1 MTYIILFYKPFEK
14 KSQICIMRDG
24 EKERMR
30 VDNDFRTIMIEIRKI
45 ARKTGINTVQVIRP
59 YSIIEELERY
69 NNKSKITII
78 EI

>member
-45 ARKTGINTVQVIRP
+45 ARKTGINTVQVISP

>member
-14 KSQICIMRDG
+14 KSQLCIMRDG

-45 ARKTGINTVQVIRP
+45 ARKTGINTVQVVSP

>member
-30 VDNDFRTIMIEIRKI
+30 VDNDFKTIMIEIRKI
-45 ARKTGINTVQVIRP
+45 ARKTGINTVQVVSP

>member
-1 MTYIILFYKPFEK
+1 
-14 KSQICIMRDG
+14 MRDG

-45 ARKTGINTVQVIRP
+45 ARKTGINTVQVVSP

>member
-14 KSQICIMRDG
+14 KSQICIIRDG

-30 VDNDFRTIMIEIRKI
+30 VDNDFKTIMIEIRKI
-45 ARKTGINTVQVIRP
+45 ARKTGINTVQVVSP

-78 EI
+78 EL

>member
-45 ARKTGINTVQVIRP
+45 ARKTGINTVQVVSP

>member
-30 VDNDFRTIMIEIRKI
+30 VDNDFKTIMVQIKKI
-45 ARKTGINTVQVIRP
+45 AKKTGINTVQVVSP

-69 NNKSKITII
+69 NDRNRVTII

>member
-30 VDNDFRTIMIEIRKI
+30 VDNDFKTIMIEIRKI
-45 ARKTGINTVQVIRP
+45 ARKTGINTVQVVSP

-78 EI
+78 EL

>member
-14 KSQICIMRDG
+14 KSQLCIMRDG

-45 ARKTGINTVQVIRP
+45 ARKTGINTVQVVSP

-69 NNKSKITII
+69 NDKSKITII